1 MPDGRKARQFF
12 SAAINPLPG
21 VMTRQPTEKYCVRE
35 HARVVR
41 PGQGRALAGCT
52 PGAAAVATKQLL
64 QITVSPLSKPAR
76 GVKVLAR
83 VN

>member
-41 PGQGRALAGCT
+41 PGQGRAYAGCT
-52 PGAAAVATKQLL
+52 QGAANRLL
-64 QITVSPLSKPAR
+64 RA
-76 GVKVLAR
+76 LAQ
-83 VN
+83 